1 MKIAS
6 IHIYSHDGRR
16 RDLTLN
22 PDGLN
27 IITGLASTGKSSLS
41 DIVEYC
47 MGEDECKIAEGFIR
61 EKVSWF
67 AVTFHFPQEQVF
79 VAKPNPKP
87 GQDKC
92 SLAMTMRGR
101 HIQAPDFNA
110 LKDNGGN
117 KFVHELLSSL
127 LGIPE
132 TKTPVPER
140 SSRTGYSV
148 NVKHTAFYLFQK
160 QGLVASKEL
169 LFYRQAEE
177 YLPQTIRDTFAVL
190 FGISNVG
197 DMETEANRRT
207 TQREL
212 KIAQKELKLAQ
223 ETEDALDTRG
233 LSLLAEARTVGIPYI
248 HSSGR
253 AGPSMDQDENDLI
266 ASLQEVLSWRPGQ
279 VALMAES
286 EIAKLQARRSN
297 LRTERRRVLEQIAS
311 AQRYVKGASD
321 FQIEAQEQRSR
332 LESINALPRA
342 SNGAWQWPFL
352 KEEDARM
359 DGIAQSL
366 MAELSSLNS
375 ELEHVGGARPR
386 LDAYLAALTDRS
398 SQLKEAIREVEVDLT
413 AAVQS
418 DEKAAAQEDANAR
431 ALKVQG
437 RISFYLDSLN
447 PSNAIS
453 TLKLKVE
460 RLQAKLDQINQ
471 SVGSDDADARME
483 SVITHISNTM
493 SSLVKEFRAYFW
505 EFPFRLDMRN
515 LTVVVQR
522 PGKPVPM
529 FRTGGGANWLAYH
542 ISALLALHHYA
553 AENCIPIP
561 RFLMLDQPT
570 QVYFPSQ
577 TIYESVA
584 GDTEQVKRVDADLE
598 AAKKLFETLLKY
610 TKELV
615 PGFQVIVTEHANF
628 SDDWFQD
635 ALVEEPWMNPPALVP
650 QDWPSWGQ
658 HIF

>member
-16 RDLTLN
+16 RDLILN

-47 MGEDECKIAEGFIR
+47 MGEDMCKIAEGFIR

-67 AVTFHFPQEQVF
+67 AVTFQFPSEQVF
-79 VAKPNPKP
+79 VAKPNPKS
-87 GQDKC
+87 GQVQC
-92 SLAMTMRGR
+92 SLAMLLRGR
-101 HIQAPDFNA
+101 QIRTPDFVA
-110 LKDNGGN
+110 LKHNGGDEL
-117 KFVHELLSSL
+117 VHEVLSSL

-169 LFYRQAEE
+169 LFYRQSEE
-177 YLPQTIRDTFAVL
+177 HLPQTIRDTFAVL

-197 DMETEANRRT
+197 DMETEASRRAA
-207 TQREL
+207 QREL

-223 ETEDALDTRG
+223 EVEDLLDMRG
-233 LSLLAEARTVGIPYI
+233 LGLLAEARTVGIPF
-248 HSSGR
+248 SSPPNSAALSADG
-253 AGPSMDQDENDLI
+253 AENDLL
-266 ASLQEVLSWRPGQ
+266 ASLREVLAWRPG
-279 VALMAES
+279 LMPLLAES
-286 EIAKLQARRSN
+286 DMAKLHARRSS
-297 LRTERRRVLEQIAS
+297 LRAERRLVLDQITS

-321 FQIEAQEQRSR
+321 FQTEAQEQRSR

-352 KEEDARM
+352 KEADARM

-366 MAELSSLNS
+366 LAELSSLDS

-386 LDAYLAALTDRS
+386 LDEHLASLTDRAG
-398 SQLKEAIREVEVDLT
+398 QLKEAIREVEIDLNS
-413 AAVQS
+413 AVRAE
-418 DEKAAAQEDANAR
+418 EKAVAEQDANAL

-437 RISFYLDSLN
+437 RVSFYLDSLN
-447 PSNAIS
+447 PINTIS

-460 RLQAKLDQINQ
+460 RLQAKLDQFNQ
-471 SVGSDDADARME
+471 KAGADDDADARMDA
-483 SVITHISNTM
+483 VITHISGMMTM
-493 SSLVKEFRAYFW
+493 LVKEFKAFFS

-522 PGKPVPM
+522 PGNPVPM
-529 FRTGGGANWLAYH
+529 IRTGGGANWLAYH

-553 AENCIPIP
+553 SENGIPIP

-577 TIYESVA
+577 AIYEAVA
-584 GDTEQVKRVDADLE
+584 GDSERVRRVDADLE
-598 AAKKLFETLLKY
+598 AAKKLFETLLNY
-610 TKELV
+610 TKVLV
-615 PGFQVIVTEHANF
+615 PGFQLIVTEHANF
-628 SDDWFQD
+628 ADDWFQS
-635 ALVEEPWMNPPALVP
+635 ALVEAPWMNPPALVP
-650 QDWPSWGQ
+650 QDWPSGQ
-658 HIF
+658 K

>member
-22 PDGLN
+22 PNGLN

-47 MGEDECKIAEGFIR
+47 MGGDECKIAEGFIR

-67 AVTFHFPQEQVF
+67 AVTFQFPHEQVF

-87 GQDKC
+87 GQIQC
-92 SLAMTMRGR
+92 SLAMVLRGR
-101 HIQAPDFNA
+101 QIRIPEFEE
-110 LKDNGGN
+110 LKHNGGDEL
-117 KFVHELLSSL
+117 VHELLSSL

-148 NVKHTAFYLFQK
+148 NVKHTTFYLFQK

-177 YLPQTIRDTFAVL
+177 HLPQAIRDTFAVL

-197 DMETEANRRT
+197 DMETEANRKA

-212 KIAQKELKLAQ
+212 KMAQKELKLAQ
-223 ETEDALDTRG
+223 ETEDALDSRG
-233 LSLLAEARTVGIPYI
+233 IGLLAEARTVGIPFSNV
-248 HSSGR
+248 HPRDALGTDGAES
-253 AGPSMDQDENDLI
+253 DLVL
-266 ASLQEVLSWRPGQ
+266 SLREVLSWRPGQ

-286 EIAKLQARRSN
+286 AMAKLQARRSS
-297 LRTERRRVLEQIAS
+297 LRSERRQVLDQIS
-311 AQRYVKGASD
+311 ATQRYVKGASD
-321 FQIEAQEQRSR
+321 FQTEAQEQRSR

-342 SNGAWQWPFL
+342 SNGTWQWPFL
-352 KEEDARM
+352 REEDARM
-359 DGIAQSL
+359 DGIAQAL
-366 MAELSSLNS
+366 TAELASLDS

-386 LDAYLAALTDRS
+386 LDEHLAKLTNRS
-398 SQLKEAIREVEVDLT
+398 SNLKESIREVEVQL
-413 AAVQS
+413 AAAS
-418 DEKAAAQEDANAR
+418 LIDEQAAAQDDANAR

-437 RISFYLDSLN
+437 RVSFYLDSLN
-447 PSNAIS
+447 PSNAIA

-471 SVGSDDADARME
+471 NAGADDDADARME
-483 SVITHISNTM
+483 SVLTHISSTM
-493 SSLVKEFRAYFW
+493 TTLVKEFKAFFS

-522 PGKPVPM
+522 PGNPVPM
-529 FRTGGGANWLAYH
+529 IRTGGGANWLAYH

-553 AENCIPIP
+553 SENRVPIP

-584 GDTEQVKRVDADLE
+584 GDAEQVKRVDADLE
-598 AAKKLFETLLKY
+598 AAKKLFETLLNY
-610 TKELV
+610 TKEMV
-615 PGFQVIVTEHANF
+615 PGFQLIVTEHANF
-628 SDDWFQD
+628 ADDWFQD
-635 ALVEEPWMNPPALVP
+635 ALIENPWMNPPALVP
-650 QDWPSWGQ
+650 LDWPSWSAQG
-658 HIF
+658 